1 MRTSIALRPYTPRV
15 ADIIDTQEPRR
26 PTNPLVLGAVAV
38 MVVAVGL
45 VLFNHRDPARSAS
58 TTPAGTSNRGVLTAA
73 EYATAVHVA
82 RPWTAQHGAHVSTAF
97 ATLGSAHPNNL
108 TVCPPQRPLV
118 VTLVGKF
125 PHLVPGGDHEDA
137 APPGTVIIVEA
148 NPDTGQTCGWSVGHE
163 SVNAPPGSANLKPA
177 L

>member
-1 MRTSIALRPYTPRV
+1 
-15 ADIIDTQEPRR
+15 
-26 PTNPLVLGAVAV
+26 
-38 MVVAVGL
+38 MVIAVGL

-58 TTPAGTSNRGVLTAA
+58 TPADTSNRGALTAA
-73 EYATAVHVA
+73 EYATALHVA
-82 RPWTAQHGAHVSTAF
+82 RPWTARDGAHVSAAF

-118 VTLVGKF
+118 VTLVGRF
-125 PHLVPGGDHEDA
+125 PHLMPGGGHGDA

-148 NPDTGQTCGWSVGHE
+148 NLDTGQTCGWSVGHE
-163 SVNAPPGSANLKPA
+163 PVKVPPGSANLEPA